1 MLAKLEE
8 SELRPSIRVIGVRID
23 GTFQQVNGGSEVEAS
38 VGLLGLPKQ
47 IGRFG
52 FGRRSSSDS
61 FGTAHDVGVHIFV
74 IADDFLKS
82 FVVIPAGS
90 RHFSG
95 LEDEFSLA
103 HKRSVLE
110 GVR

>member
-1 MLAKLEE
+1 
-8 SELRPSIRVIGVRID
+8 PSIRVIGVRID

-95 LEDEFSLA
+95 LVASVGSSVRSGSPNGGEGARIRFSDQ
-103 HKRSVLE
+103 S
-110 GVR
+110 G